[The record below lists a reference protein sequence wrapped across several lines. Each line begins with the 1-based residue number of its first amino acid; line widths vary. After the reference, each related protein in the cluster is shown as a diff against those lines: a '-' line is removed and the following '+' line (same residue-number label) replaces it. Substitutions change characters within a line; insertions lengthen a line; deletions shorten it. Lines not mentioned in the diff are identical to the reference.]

1 LKENTLKIP
10 RTVWEDISNAAQIS
24 WAHLKANWWLKYIVL
39 TIVIVVALAVWA
51 QGARSTEDPNLF
63 AKWIYDFL
71 NDWAIT
77 IGAAVTL
84 LLAIAAFLAILDNR
98 RGRRLD
104 RRERL
109 LNEIIDWAENSLAI
123 INKYPTVYFE
133 KLEDLLV
140 SANVLKAKRH
150 DIIIK
155 TNSFNQ
161 NLKTLVNNAIKEL
174 TDFVE
179 RADKHATQMGRKQ
192 RISVPN
198 NLETTLVNVIE
209 EAAKIKARDIG

>member
-1 LKENTLKIP
+1 LKIP

-51 QGARSTEDPNLF
+51 QCARSTEDPNLF